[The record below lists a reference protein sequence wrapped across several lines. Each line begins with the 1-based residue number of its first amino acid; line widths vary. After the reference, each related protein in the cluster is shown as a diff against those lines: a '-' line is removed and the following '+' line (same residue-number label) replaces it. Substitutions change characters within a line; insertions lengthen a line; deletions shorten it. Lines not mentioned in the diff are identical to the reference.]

1 MTDGGRAGGVPE
13 HLSRLLDSTPDG
25 VVVAD
30 AAGRVLAW
38 NDAVLKASGL
48 SPEAMAAASTE
59 TLDLCLAAL
68 DGEDAAGEAPAASTV
83 RQFVTA
89 PDGRPFERIEHK
101 IHLSPSEAGRLIWY
115 SPCDL
120 APVDNEAEQAALR
133 SLSERRR
140 HALRMEAVGRLA
152 GGIAHD
158 FNNMLTVM
166 IGFAE
171 QLETEIGGHESLT
184 QVVRAAQRAADLT
197 RQLLAFSR
205 QQVLRPQVVDVA
217 GVVTSMGGMVDR
229 IIGDDVVLAIDAPG
243 GLPNVCADP
252 TQLEQIVMNLAIN
265 ARDAMSR
272 GGHLTIAVRRAV
284 LETPRPGRGVEPAGE
299 YVQLTVTDTGAGI
312 PPDLL
317 NKVFEPFFTTKGI
330 HGTGL
335 GLSTVYGIV
344 KQSGGFIWVDSEVG
358 VGTTFTI
365 DLPVTSVQKEVASVS
380 TRVTNA
386 SEWRRG
392 GRILVVEDLEAV
404 RSLTREMLQNEG
416 YDVLEASTPQEALGI
431 VDALREPL
439 DLVLSDVMMPEMN
452 GSELVSAIREKKPGV
467 PVLFMSGLP
476 KALEWSEPE
485 AFLPK
490 PFTRT
495 ALLSQVR
502 MRMAA
507 ATIPASRALS
517 KTSREPAR

>member
-1 MTDGGRAGGVPE
+1 MTDGGRAAAVPE
-13 HLSRLLDSTPDG
+13 HLARLLDSTPDG
-25 VVVAD
+25 VAIAD

-38 NDAVLKASGL
+38 NDALLKSSGL

-59 TLDLCLAAL
+59 TLDLCLAPES
-68 DGEDAAGEAPAASTV
+68 DDSSVNAAETSAAPA

-89 PDGRPFERIEHK
+89 PDGRPFERIEHR
-101 IHLSPSEAGRLIWY
+101 IHLSATDAGRLIWY

-120 APVDNEAEQAALR
+120 LPADSEMEQAALR

-171 QLETEIGGHESLT
+171 QLEFEIGGHESLT

-217 GVVTSMGGMVDR
+217 GVVTAMGGMVDR
-229 IIGDDVVLAIDAPG
+229 IIGDDVVLSIDAPG
-243 GLPNVCADP
+243 GLPSVCADP

-272 GGHLTIAVRRAV
+272 GGRLTIAVRRAV
-284 LETPRPGRGVEPAGE
+284 LDVPRPGRAVQPAGE

-365 DLPVTSVQKEVASVS
+365 DLPVTAAQKEILPVIARTVADPG
-380 TRVTNA
+380 
-386 SEWRRG
+386 RRRAG
-392 GRILVVEDLEAV
+392 GRILVVEDLESV
-404 RSLTREMLQNEG
+404 RSLTRDMLQTEG
-416 YDVLEASTPQEALGI
+416 YEVLEASTPNQALEI
-431 VDALREPL
+431 VDSLGEPL

-452 GSELVSAIREKKPGV
+452 GSELVNAIRERKPGV

-476 KALEWSEPE
+476 KSLESTEPGG
-485 AFLPK
+485 FLPK
-490 PFTRT
+490 PFTRA
-495 ALLSQVR
+495 ALLSHVR
-502 MRMAA
+502 SRMAS
-507 ATIPASRALS
+507 ATLRPQSGSSSSSVA
-517 KTSREPAR
+517 